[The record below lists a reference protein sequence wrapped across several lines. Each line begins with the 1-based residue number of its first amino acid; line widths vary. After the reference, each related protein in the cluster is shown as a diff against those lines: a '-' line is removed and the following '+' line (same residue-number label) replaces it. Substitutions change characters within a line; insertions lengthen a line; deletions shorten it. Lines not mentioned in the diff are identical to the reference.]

1 MQSLLRQLIDADM
14 RPVSYYIMKLVLP
27 RILLKGLS
35 RHMKHFYTLIL
46 RRIMANMLT
55 AETLYQNALALGAEG
70 KCAAAMVLLN
80 QAIPRGH
87 LPSFAFKAWFLTDGR
102 KGVTKNHEVAIE
114 LVKRGTRLGCP
125 HCQGV
130 LAIYIWCRFGF
141 TRDIKQTPLEL
152 ARYSS
157 KKGSPYGQ
165 YMLSI
170 LDSTGFSLD
179 IANALL
185 MLQLAVKQNFPD
197 AQFKLGDM
205 YRFGRNIGKDESE
218 AFRFYR
224 LAAAQGY
231 PSALYEVA
239 RCYENGLGVPKD
251 TTKALKY
258 YLKAWDAGFP
268 KALTKRRK

>member
-1 MQSLLRQLIDADM
+1 
-14 RPVSYYIMKLVLP
+14 
-27 RILLKGLS
+27 
-35 RHMKHFYTLIL
+35 
-46 RRIMANMLT
+46 MANMLT
-55 AETLYQNALALGAEG
+55 AETLYRNAHALGAKG

-102 KGVTKNHEVAIE
+102 KGVTKDHEAAIE
-114 LVKRGTRLGCP
+114 LVKKGTRLGCP

-141 TRDIKQTPLEL
+141 TRDIKQSPLEL
-152 ARYSS
+152 ARASS
-157 KKGSPYGQ
+157 DKGSPYGQ

-179 IANALL
+179 IANALRL
-185 MLQLAVKQNFPD
+185 LQLAVKQNFAD

-205 YRFGRNIGKDESE
+205 YRFGRNIEKDESE

-224 LAAAQGY
+224 LAATQGH
-231 PSALYEVA
+231 PSALYKVA
-239 RCYENGLGVPKD
+239 ECYTKGLGVPKD

-258 YLKAWDAGFP
+258 YFKASYAGFP
-268 KALTKRRK
+268 NALTNRRK